1 MKKLFLFAL
10 IMFLIGIFSATAD
23 VWQPLKG
30 DKVYTD
36 TLGDDDS
43 VHIVYT
49 LYTRDINGE
58 YGLSW
63 RVTNIAGVTKVKLHE
78 EFSLDSVS
86 WYERTLI
93 DSCVAADSGYVSKKF
108 KVAQFVRYTWKAWG
122 TAGVD
127 TNEVKYWIKVIMKD

>member
-1 MKKLFLFAL
+1 MKKLFILGLVILF
-10 IMFLIGIFSATAD
+10 MGIISATD
-23 VWQPLKG
+23 VAQNLKS
-30 DKVYTD
+30 DKVYTT

-43 VHIVYT
+43 VHIVYK
-49 LYTRDINGE
+49 LYTRDLKGE
-58 YGLSW
+58 YSIQWL
-63 RVTNIAGVTKVKLHE
+63 VTNIAGVTKVKLHE
-78 EFSLDSVS
+78 EFSNDSVS

>member
-1 MKKLFLFAL
+1 MKKLF
-10 IMFLIGIFSATAD
+10 IFGLMILLMSIINAD
-23 VWQPLKG
+23 VAENLKG
-30 DKVYTD
+30 DKVFTD

-49 LYTRDINGE
+49 LYTGDLNGE

-78 EFSLDSVS
+78 EASLDSAS
-86 WYERTLI
+86 WYSRTLI

-108 KVAQFVRYTWKAWG
+108 KVAQYYRYTWKAWG

-127 TNEVKYWIKVIMKD
+127 TNEVKYWIKVITK

>member
-1 MKKLFLFAL
+1 MKKLFILGLMILF
-10 IMFLIGIFSATAD
+10 ISVISAAD
-23 VWQPLKG
+23 VAQPLKG

-49 LYTRDINGE
+49 LYTRDLNGE

-63 RVTNIAGVTKVKLHE
+63 RVTNIAGVVKVKLHE

-108 KVAQFVRYTWKAWG
+108 KVAQYVRYTWKAWG

-127 TNEVKYWIKVIMKD
+127 TNEVKYWIKPIVKD